1 MPPQPSNS
9 SDYSASLPSNQCL
22 FVRLAKQLSPHIF
35 FCCKVKK
42 LGTVI
47 YRKDGDILEVLTFA
61 LVRQSLPDLTEE
73 SQLQRG
79 GTFPD
84 EQLATIEEAS
94 SAINHRLQEQAQ
106 KLRSK
111 YCNAKT
117 LTKRQSDWAIKS
129 QWSHIAV
136 IHKENVSGFEKRA
149 HFAQNTKIWQFS
161 TYCNLK
167 TLTASGFSLGL

>member
-1 MPPQPSNS
+1 MLLNQRAMLLPKLHSLFVFWFKDTPPQPSNS

-94 SAINHRLQEQAQ
+94 SAINHRLPTCTLKGHARKTNKGKVLQAV
-106 KLRSK
+106 R
-111 YCNAKT
+111 
-117 LTKRQSDWAIKS
+117 
-129 QWSHIAV
+129 
-136 IHKENVSGFEKRA
+136 
-149 HFAQNTKIWQFS
+149 
-161 TYCNLK
+161 
-167 TLTASGFSLGL
+167 LGLASVFSSTNGAMLSVVSFTHALSYR